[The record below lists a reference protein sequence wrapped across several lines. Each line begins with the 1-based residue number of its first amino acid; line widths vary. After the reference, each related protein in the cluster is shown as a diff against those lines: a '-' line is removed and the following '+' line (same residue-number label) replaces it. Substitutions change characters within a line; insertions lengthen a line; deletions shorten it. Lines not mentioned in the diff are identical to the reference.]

1 MNMSDIDEGTSL
13 TLSGSLD
20 RPLRWLSAIMLI
32 PMFGVVVAITLGYAR
47 AAPAAGPPLMFAAAT
62 APLIILLAMIMIVRS
77 LKRARAYVDQGDLVV
92 KPGMGSKR
100 IALSALRKSGLNVV
114 NLGERADLKP
124 VLKLWG
130 TGLPGFAGGRFRL
143 RNGETAVCLLLDRDR
158 VSYLRSEDG
167 KLALL
172 LSLAE
177 PEKLR
182 TLLER

>member
-1 MNMSDIDEGTSL
+1 MNMSDIDEGRSL
-13 TLSGSLD
+13 VLSGSLD
-20 RPLRWLSAIMLI
+20 RPLRWLIAIMLI
-32 PMFGVVVAITLGYAR
+32 PTLGIAVAITLGFSH
-47 AAPAAGPPLMFAAAT
+47 AAPAARPPMMLAAAT
-62 APLIILLAMIMIVRS
+62 APLVFVLAMIMIVRS
-77 LKRARAYVDQGDLVV
+77 LKRARVYVDQGELVV

-100 IALSALRKSGLNVV
+100 VALSALRKNGLRVV
-114 NLGERADLKP
+114 NLSERPDLKP